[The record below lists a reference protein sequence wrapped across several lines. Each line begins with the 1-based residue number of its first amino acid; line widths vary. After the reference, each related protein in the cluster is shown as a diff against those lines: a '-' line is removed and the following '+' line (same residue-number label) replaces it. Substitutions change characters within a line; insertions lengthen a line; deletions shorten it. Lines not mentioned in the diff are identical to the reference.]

1 MLHTFL
7 TTNKAELIVR
17 CKLKVSQRPS
27 PEATPMELEHGIPLF
42 LNQLI
47 ETLQCEQTADF
58 PRGRKI
64 SGPSGG
70 GNPDL
75 SEMGATAALHGKE
88 LLHYGFTVEQVVHDY
103 GDLCQAITD
112 LAFELKESITIDEFR
127 TLNRCLDNAIA
138 EAVTG
143 FNYQHEADVADKQ
156 SHALNIR
163 LGVLSHELR
172 SHLNTATLA
181 LYAIKT
187 GDLGLKGATGTIL
200 DRSLVEMAKLIDR
213 SLSEVR
219 MTAGLESRHHLF
231 SLSDFIAEIKVS
243 ASLHAQVRDCALVV
257 APVDEHLALDADRD
271 MLLSSVGNLLQNAF
285 KFTLPKTEVT
295 LTASSTADR
304 ILIDVKDN
312 CGGLSPGDAGKMFEP
327 FAQRNQDRS
336 GVGLGLSI
344 AKRGVEANGGTL
356 TVRDLPGIGCIFT
369 IDLPCHAIP
378 APSAPAS
385 QN

>member
-7 TTNKAELIVR
+7 TANKAELIAR
-17 CKLKVSQRPS
+17 CKSKVAQRPS
-27 PEATPMELEHGIPLF
+27 PEATPRELEHGIPLF

-47 ETLQCEQTADF
+47 ETLQLEQTSD
-58 PRGRKI
+58 PMRSRKI

-70 GNPDL
+70 GNPDR

-88 LLHYGFTVEQVVHDY
+88 LLQGGFTVEQVVHDY

-112 LAFELKESITIDEFR
+112 LAFELKKSIDINEFR

-143 FNYQHEADVADKQ
+143 FNYQRDTDVADKQ
-156 SHALNIR
+156 SQALNIR

-219 MTAGLESRHHLF
+219 MTAGMESRHHLF

-243 ASLHAQVRDCALVV
+243 ASLHAQVTGCSFTVS
-257 APVDEHLALDADRD
+257 PVDEHLALDADRD
-271 MLLSSVGNLLQNAF
+271 MATFFGRQFIAERLQIHP
-285 KFTLPKTEVT
+285 PKHRSDT
-295 LTASSTADR
+295 DR
-304 ILIDVKDN
+304 ILN
-312 CGGLSPGDAGKMFEP
+312 
-327 FAQRNQDRS
+327 RRS
-336 GVGLGLSI
+336 HS
-344 AKRGVEANGGTL
+344 
-356 TVRDLPGIGCIFT
+356 
-369 IDLPCHAIP
+369 H
-378 APSAPAS
+378 
-385 QN
+385 